1 MSEKGVPRIHDGFEI
16 AQVPII
22 YGKFFTKERLKEWK
36 QLIGKC
42 CKKICNGLMALL
54 DPSSKIRYYVSV
66 SLIDEVVGDAVIG
79 MSKIIDKTP
88 HPVEEPNAFKIAA
101 YLSYWFLRHQPI
113 SILYP
118 KNSRIENLKVAD
130 ETEVNKKYLIWQ
142 LKHINEMVA
151 VDLAT
156 SSIFDFTKLICDI
169 TQCRQVSRANTIKN
183 STNGTPEKV
192 SYFDFN
198 DFEELHG
205 IIIKK
210 LTYYFAYRAIAPKVI
225 EHILE
230 GYAFHPAWQLTGP
243 HWNVKSDVQNK

>member
-1 MSEKGVPRIHDGFEI
+1 MSERNVPRLHDGFEI
-16 AQVPII
+16 AQVPIV
-22 YGKFFTKERLKEWK
+22 YGKFFTEERLKEWK
-36 QLIGKC
+36 KLIGLC
-42 CKKICNGLMALL
+42 CKKICNGLMSLL

-118 KNSRIENLKVAD
+118 KNSRIEKLKVAD
-130 ETEVNKKYLIWQ
+130 EDKINRQYLIWQ
-142 LKHINEMVA
+142 LKHINELVA
-151 VDLAT
+151 VELAT
-156 SSIFDFTKLICDI
+156 SSIFDFTKIVCDSN
-169 TQCRQVSRANTIKN
+169 QCKRVSKANTVKDTKTKAN
-183 STNGTPEKV
+183 
-192 SYFDFN
+192 YFDFN
-198 DFEELHG
+198 DFDELHS

-230 GYAFHPAWQLTGP
+230 GYAFHPAWQLTGS
-243 HWNVKSDVQNK
+243 HWNVKSDV